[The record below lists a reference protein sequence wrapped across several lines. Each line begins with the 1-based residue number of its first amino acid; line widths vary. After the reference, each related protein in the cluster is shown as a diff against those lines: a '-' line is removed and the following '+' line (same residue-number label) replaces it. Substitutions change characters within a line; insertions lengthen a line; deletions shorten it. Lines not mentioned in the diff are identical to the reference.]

1 MIVLGAIVGIVG
13 AVCVSTSVFKS
24 AYSQLSVF
32 NFLLTPVIFSIIV
45 SSVMMLIS
53 ALSIL
58 PTIQDIFEAEIGTS
72 ICDVEP

>member
-1 MIVLGAIVGIVG
+1 M
-13 AVCVSTSVFKS
+13 STSVFKS